1 MWRLRHHSL
10 RQPWPIYVHEAGES
24 DVKRTLKVVC
34 QVEVGSVSRIVQISE
49 TWGID
54 QKPPLPQ
61 RWSEVSI
68 VGPGTYNSE
77 YKEHMVRILI
87 QQ

>member
-1 MWRLRHHSL
+1 MAYICARSR
-10 RQPWPIYVHEAGES
+10 RIGCEAR
-24 DVKRTLKVVC
+24 KRTLKVVC

-54 QKPPLPQ
+54 QKPPLHQ